1 MTTGFWMG
9 IVAIAAILAGG
20 LIYTLNANNRNQ
32 QKEMDN
38 NVAGAVKKSPILAN
52 PVLLS
57 YVLFPILVIVAAM
70 ILFQYF

>member
-1 MTTGFWMG
+1 MTSGFWIG

-20 LIYTLNANNRNQ
+20 LIYTMNSNKRIQ
-32 QKEMDN
+32 QKEMDHN
-38 NVAGAVKKSPILAN
+38 AGGAVKKSPILAN

-70 ILFQYF
+70 IIFQYF